1 MTCRERLRI
10 EHPEKTGEN
19 FVAGC
24 LACPHNYGYAQRPDG
39 DFECNPKSCN
49 KCWDRECDPDD
60 TIESEDENMTTE
72 QKREA
77 LREFCDSYPD
87 CNDCPMDGNSF
98 CKTYVRRS
106 ASPDVI
112 DDWHNYFFR
121 KIADPAPEKPTEKC
135 DPPAGEDTNV
145 PTRATILD
153 AAKAIV
159 CDGRPQEYGG
169 PEDSFGRIAELW
181 TAYTKCDLDA
191 HDVAM
196 MMALLKIARTKGG
209 KYNRDN
215 YVDLAGY
222 AACAGEIGGK
232 G

>member
-1 MTCRERLRI
+1 MTYL
-10 EHPEKTGEN
+10 EKIKARMPNCDEISMVEG
-19 FVAGC
+19 
-24 LACPHNYGYAQRPDG
+24 ACPG
-39 DFECNPKSCN
+39 DFFCEAWPS
-49 KCWDRECDPDD
+49 
-60 TIESEDENMTTE
+60 TENCTTE
-72 QKREA
+72 TTCEDCWNREA
-77 LREFCDSYPD
+77 PD
-87 CNDCPMDGNSF
+87 
-98 CKTYVRRS
+98 
-106 ASPDVI
+106 
-112 DDWHNYFFR
+112 
-121 KIADPAPEKPTEKC
+121 TEK
-135 DPPAGEDTNV
+135 PAGEGTNV

-196 MMALLKIARTKGG
+196 MMALLKIARTQGG
-209 KYNRDN
+209 KYNKDN

-222 AACAGEIGGK
+222 AACAGEIGGR